1 MDTLRAELTQFESA
15 KDLKTLLGVEGP
27 CVTIY
32 MPLAEGTANQAA
44 KANALEWRE
53 LLRQMESKAQDY
65 KSKGGSLLEPLKD
78 WDAFFPEGPRQGQS
92 IGIFRSANVFRL
104 AWLSERVPSRAM
116 VGPQFFIRPLLLELK
131 RNKTFYL
138 LALSQ
143 KNVRLLRCTMH
154 SSEEVPLP
162 QSVAVNFDEYMNTA
176 KPDHVLDNRSSGG
189 PDVGASKGVIFG
201 TGAEREA
208 KDQYLAH
215 FYRQVDR
222 GVNEVLRGQT
232 EPVVLV
238 GVDYEIALYR
248 SLSKFPRLAEEAV
261 EGAPNSLKAGEM
273 HARAIDAIQRCYE
286 LKVNEAI
293 AEYDHKVGA
302 GATNRLKDVVTAAH
316 DGRVLTL
323 LVSNS
328 LETTGVFD
336 QTTHTVRG
344 RQTGTSEDEDLVND
358 AVIQTILHGG
368 QVFVAPNGKMPQGS
382 PVAAI
387 YRF

>member
-1 MDTLRAELTQFESA
+1 MRMDTLRAELTQFESA

-162 QSVAVNFDEYMNTA
+162 QSVAVNFDEYMNT
-176 KPDHVLDNRSSGG
+176 
-189 PDVGASKGVIFG
+189 
-201 TGAEREA
+201 
-208 KDQYLAH
+208 
-215 FYRQVDR
+215 
-222 GVNEVLRGQT
+222 
-232 EPVVLV
+232 
-238 GVDYEIALYR
+238 
-248 SLSKFPRLAEEAV
+248 
-261 EGAPNSLKAGEM
+261 
-273 HARAIDAIQRCYE
+273 
-286 LKVNEAI
+286 
-293 AEYDHKVGA
+293 
-302 GATNRLKDVVTAAH
+302 
-316 DGRVLTL
+316 
-323 LVSNS
+323 
-328 LETTGVFD
+328 
-336 QTTHTVRG
+336 
-344 RQTGTSEDEDLVND
+344 
-358 AVIQTILHGG
+358 
-368 QVFVAPNGKMPQGS
+368 
-382 PVAAI
+382 
-387 YRF
+387 